1 MNKKEKI
8 LFEACKLFA
17 KKGYKKTTVAEICKS
32 ANVNIASVN
41 YYFQSKDNLYKEA
54 FKYAYNLAEKQS
66 PILPIL
72 ELSASPEKK
81 LYIFIKTVIKRNYSE
96 KNEKYLQM
104 FFLHEASEPTGIVQ
118 NLVNSIKSKYRKVL
132 FDILKEIVKD
142 VDNENFPLIAYS
154 IISQCLFLRFNP
166 IAKESML
173 KKYKPDELV
182 KILSEHIY
190 KFSISAI
197 KHYNL

>member
-1 MNKKEKI
+1 MNKKERI
-8 LFEACKLFA
+8 LYEACKIFA

-32 ANVNIASVN
+32 AKVNIASVN
-41 YYFQSKDNLYKEA
+41 YYFQSKDNLYKES

-66 PILPIL
+66 PILSIL
-72 ELSASPEKK
+72 DLSASPEEK
-81 LYIFIKTVIKRNYSE
+81 LYIFINTIIKRNYSE

-118 NLVNSIKSKYRKVL
+118 NLVNNIKAKYRKVL
-132 FDILKEIVKD
+132 FDILKEIIND
-142 VDNENFPLIAYS
+142 VNDENFPLIAYS

-173 KKYKPDELV
+173 KKYTSNDFI

-190 KFSISAI
+190 KFSITAI
-197 KHYNL
+197 KYYNS